1 MNDHIWPQYIIFEMS
16 TLKDI
21 LSSEIQ
27 NRHDC
32 SLPHMGAFGGWARR
46 GHCVAS
52 LYNKMG
58 NLEGEGN

>member
-1 MNDHIWPQYIIFEMS
+1 MASTYHIRNEY
-16 TLKDI
+16 TLVDK

-32 SLPHMGAFGGWARR
+32 SLPHMGAFGGWARK

-52 LYNKMG
+52 LYNKKG